1 MLTLSV
7 INKIFQFLEAAIYFF
22 HVLGKQL
29 FIICYRIRQLIMVQ
43 VNHAFG
49 IIVGGNTYTIAC
61 YNTSGYTNND
71 GIWRNLFKN
80 YAAAANFGIVAY
92 LEGTEHLRT
101 AGNNNIVADGGMA
114 LALFLAGTAKGNSL
128 IERDVAAKLSGFADN
143 KSHTMVNEKTG
154 AQFSTGMDVY
164 TGKKRENVL
173 SRRGNTT
180 QPFR

>member
-1 MLTLSV
+1 MLSASL
-7 INKIFQFLEAAIYFF
+7 LEA
-22 HVLGKQL
+22 
-29 FIICYRIRQLIMVQ
+29 IRTPLRV
-43 VNHAFG
+43 
-49 IIVGGNTYTIAC
+49 TTRP
-61 YNTSGYTNND
+61 GYTNND

-114 LALFLAGTAKGNSL
+114 LTLFFTGTAESNSL

-143 KSHTMVNEKTG
+143 KSHTMVNKKTG

-164 TGKKRENVL
+164 TGKKAGKCIK
-173 SRRGNTT
+173 RRGNTT

>member
-1 MLTLSV
+1 MASAVVIVLLIFYLFLVRMLTLSV

-29 FIICYRIRQLIMVQ
+29 FIICYRIRQFIVVQ

-49 IIVGGNTYTIAC
+49 IAVGGNTYTIAC

-71 GIWRNLFKN
+71 GIGRNLFKN
-80 YAAAANFGIVAY
+80 YTAAANFGIVAY

-114 LALFLAGTAKGNSL
+114 LTISL
-128 IERDVAAKLSGFADN
+128 PVPPRV
-143 KSHTMVNEKTG
+143 T
-154 AQFSTGMDVY
+154 
-164 TGKKRENVL
+164 
-173 SRRGNTT
+173 
-180 QPFR
+180 P